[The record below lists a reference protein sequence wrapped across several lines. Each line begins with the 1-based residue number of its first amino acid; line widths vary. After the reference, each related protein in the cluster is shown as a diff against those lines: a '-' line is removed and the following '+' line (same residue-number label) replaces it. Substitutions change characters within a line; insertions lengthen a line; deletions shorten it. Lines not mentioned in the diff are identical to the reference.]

1 MDSALRYGLIADVY
15 EWIGATTK
23 RLEMTDYLVDLF
35 RQTPKGLID
44 KVVYLT
50 QGKLYP
56 DFVGIEIGVA
66 DKLAIRAMVSATG
79 QSTDRIEEDYKKT
92 GDLGKTV
99 EGFLEKKTQ
108 VALFRKP
115 LTVKD
120 VYESLERM
128 AQTAGAGSIDQ
139 KLRLLS
145 GLLADA
151 TPREAKYLV
160 RTVTGNLRLG
170 IGDMSVLD
178 ALAIAYTGDKANRP
192 IIERAYNMSSD
203 LGAVAKTV
211 AEGGLE
217 GIRTFKVTVGKPVQ
231 PMRGQRLPTVQEILE
246 KVGGMGAA
254 EYKLDGERLQVHKKA
269 DQVSLFSR
277 RLEDVLGQY
286 PDAAELSRTHI
297 NVEEAIVECECVAV
311 SPDTGEL
318 MPFQE
323 LMHRR
328 RKYGIEEAMK
338 AYPVSL
344 FMFDLLY
351 ANGEDYTLKPY
362 AERRKALE
370 RLIIQDDQVKIVPSL
385 VTGELGKLEAFFE
398 KAIEDGCEGL
408 FIKNLNAPYEAGGRG
423 FSWVKWKREY
433 QSELTDTLDLAIVGA
448 FYGRGRR
455 AGKYGAFLLAA
466 YDKEADTFRTVCKC
480 GTGFTDED
488 LESFPKILEPHR
500 ILHRHSRVDSKLE
513 ADVWFLPQV
522 VIETIAAEITL
533 SPIHTC
539 GMNAIREGSGLAL
552 RFPKYTGRLRQDKGP
567 EDATT
572 VKEIIQMYQNQ
583 LKRIQTRP

>member
-1 MDSALRYGLIADVY
+1 L
-15 EWIGATTK
+15 
-23 RLEMTDYLVDLF
+23 
-35 RQTPKGLID
+35 
-44 KVVYLT
+44 
-50 QGKLYP
+50 
-56 DFVGIEIGVA
+56 
-66 DKLAIRAMVSATG
+66 
-79 QSTDRIEEDYKKT
+79 DR
-92 GDLGKTV
+92 
-99 EGFLEKKTQ
+99 
-108 VALFRKP
+108 
-115 LTVKD
+115 
-120 VYESLERM
+120 
-128 AQTAGAGSIDQ
+128 
-139 KLRLLS
+139 
-145 GLLADA
+145 
-151 TPREAKYLV
+151 
-160 RTVTGNLRLG
+160 
-170 IGDMSVLD
+170 
-178 ALAIAYTGDKANRP
+178 ANRP
-192 IIERAYNMSSD
+192 FLERAYNMSSD

-211 AEGGLE
+211 AEDGLE
-217 GIRTFKVTVGKPVQ
+217 GIRTFKATLGKPIQ
-231 PMRGQRLPTVQEILE
+231 PMRAQRLPTAQEILE
-246 KVGGMGAA
+246 KVGGIGAA
-254 EYKLDGERLQVHKKA
+254 EYKLDGERLQVHKRN

-277 RLEDVLGQY
+277 RLENVLGQY

-297 NVEEAIVECECVAV
+297 NAEEAIVECECVAV
-311 SPDTGEL
+311 NPSTGEL
-318 MPFQE
+318 LPFQE

-351 ANGEDYTLKPY
+351 ANGEDYTIKPY
-362 AERRKALE
+362 TERRKALE
-370 RLIIQDDQVKIVPSL
+370 KLMIQDDHVKIVPSL
-385 VTGELGKLEAFFE
+385 VTGELEKLEAFFE
-398 KAIEDGCEGL
+398 KAVEDGCEGL
-408 FIKNLNAPYEAGGRG
+408 LIKDLNAPYEAGGRG

-466 YDKEADTFRTVCKC
+466 YDQEADIFRTVCKC

-488 LESFPKILEPHR
+488 LESFPKILEPHL
-500 ILHRHSRVDSKLE
+500 IPHRHSRVDSKLE

-572 VKEIIQMYQNQ
+572 VKEIIQMYKNQ
-583 LKRIQTRP
+583 LKRIQTEPNI

>member
-1 MDSALRYGLIADVY
+1 LRYGLIADVY
-15 EWIGATTK
+15 ERIGATTK
-23 RLEMTDYLVDLF
+23 RLEMADYLVDLF
-35 RQTPKGLID
+35 RQTPSDLID
-44 KVVYLT
+44 KVVYFT
-50 QGKLYP
+50 QGKIYP

-66 DKLAIRAMVSATG
+66 DRLAIRAMGLATG
-79 QSTDRIEEDYKKT
+79 QPTERIEEDYKKT

-115 LTVKD
+115 LTVED

-128 AQTAGAGSIDQ
+128 AKTTGAGSIDQ

-192 IIERAYNMSSD
+192 IVERAYNMSSD
-203 LGAVAKTV
+203 LGAVAKMV

-231 PMRGQRLPTVQEILE
+231 PMRAQRLLTAQEILE
-246 KVGGMGAA
+246 KVGGTGAA
-254 EYKLDGERLQVHKKA
+254 EYKLDGERLQVHKRD

-277 RLEDVLGQY
+277 RLENVLSQY

-297 NVEEAIVECECVAV
+297 NAEEAIVECECVAV
-311 SPDTGEL
+311 NPGTGEL

-328 RKYGIEEAMK
+328 RKYGIEEAMR

-351 ANGEDYTLKPY
+351 ANGEDYTIKPY

-370 RLIIQDDQVKIVPSL
+370 RFIIQDDQVKIVPSL
-385 VTGELGKLEAFFE
+385 VTGELGKLEGFFE

-408 FIKNLNAPYEAGGRG
+408 LIKNLNAPYEAGGRG
-423 FSWVKWKREY
+423 FSWIKWKREY

-488 LESFPKILEPHR
+488 LEHFPKVLEPHL
-500 ILHRHSRVDSKLE
+500 IPHRHSRVDSKLE

-572 VKEIIQMYQNQ
+572 VKEIIQMHQNQ
-583 LKRIQTRP
+583 LKRIQT

>member
-1 MDSALRYGLIADVY
+1 LRYGLIADVY
-15 EWIGATTK
+15 ERIGATTK
-23 RLEMTDYLVDLF
+23 RLEMADYLVDLF
-35 RQTPKGLID
+35 RQTPSDLID
-44 KVVYLT
+44 KVVYFT
-50 QGKLYP
+50 QGKIYP

-66 DKLAIRAMVSATG
+66 DRLAIRAMGLATG
-79 QSTDRIEEDYKKT
+79 QPTERIEEDYKKT

-115 LTVKD
+115 LTVED

-128 AQTAGAGSIDQ
+128 AKTTGAGSIDQ

-192 IIERAYNMSSD
+192 IVERAYNMSSD
-203 LGAVAKTV
+203 LGAVAKMV

-231 PMRGQRLPTVQEILE
+231 PMRAQRLLTAQEILE
-246 KVGGMGAA
+246 KVGGTGAA
-254 EYKLDGERLQVHKKA
+254 EYKLDGERLQVHKRD

-277 RLEDVLGQY
+277 RLENVLSQY

-297 NVEEAIVECECVAV
+297 NAEEAIVECECVAV
-311 SPDTGEL
+311 NPGTGEL

-328 RKYGIEEAMK
+328 RKYGIEEAMR

-351 ANGEDYTLKPY
+351 ANGEDYTIKPY

-370 RLIIQDDQVKIVPSL
+370 RLIVQDDQVKIVPSL
-385 VTGELGKLEAFFE
+385 VTGELEKLEAFFE

-408 FIKNLNAPYEAGGRG
+408 LIKDLNAPYEAGGRG
-423 FSWVKWKREY
+423 FSWIKCKREY

-455 AGKYGAFLLAA
+455 AGKYGAFLLA
-466 YDKEADTFRTVCKC
+466 
-480 GTGFTDED
+480 
-488 LESFPKILEPHR
+488 
-500 ILHRHSRVDSKLE
+500 
-513 ADVWFLPQV
+513 
-522 VIETIAAEITL
+522 
-533 SPIHTC
+533 
-539 GMNAIREGSGLAL
+539 SGC
-552 RFPKYTGRLRQDKGP
+552 Q
-567 EDATT
+567 
-572 VKEIIQMYQNQ
+572 
-583 LKRIQTRP
+583 